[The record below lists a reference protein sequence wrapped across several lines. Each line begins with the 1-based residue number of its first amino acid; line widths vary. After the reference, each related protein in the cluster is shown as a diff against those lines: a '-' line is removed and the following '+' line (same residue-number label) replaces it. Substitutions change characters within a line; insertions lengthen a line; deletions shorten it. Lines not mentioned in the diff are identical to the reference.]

1 MKKTLNESRLRKRVK
16 KFLKSYKPILIVL
29 VILIVILLV
38 YCNYLLK
45 SVKVYEFYGS
55 SDYVNISN
63 GVISLNYDVNV
74 LEGSDIDYKKSK
86 DIIVTDYKI
95 GYYVKDGDNL
105 LSIAVIEDSDKEGF
119 SLQSILEGINTF
131 NIVELN
137 KNDFHFSKQKIELLN
152 NGFYFAIEAT
162 DNKGNEIV
170 DIVEMKLTKLTK

>member
-1 MKKTLNESRLRKRVK
+1 MKKNLNDSRIRRKVK
-16 KFLKSYKPILIVL
+16 RFLTSYKPILFVL
-29 VILIVILLV
+29 IIFIAVLLV

-63 GVISLNYDVNV
+63 GVISLNYDINL
-74 LEGSDIDYKKSK
+74 LEGSDIEYKKAK

-105 LSIAVIEDSDKEGF
+105 LSIAVVEDSDKEGF
-119 SLQSILEGINTF
+119 SLQSVLEGVNTF

-137 KNDFHFSKQKIELLN
+137 KNNFHFSKQKIELLN

-162 DNKGNEIV
+162 DSKGNEIV

>member
-1 MKKTLNESRLRKRVK
+1 MKKNLNDSRIRRKVK
-16 KFLKSYKPILIVL
+16 RFLTSYKPILFVLIIFIV
-29 VILIVILLV
+29 VLLV

-63 GVISLNYDVNV
+63 GVISLNYDINL
-74 LEGSDIDYKKSK
+74 LEGSDIEYKKAK

-105 LSIAVIEDSDKEGF
+105 LSIAVVEDSDKEGF
-119 SLQSILEGINTF
+119 SLQSVLEGVNTF

-137 KNDFHFSKQKIELLN
+137 KNNFHFSKQKIELLN

-162 DNKGNEIV
+162 DSKGNEIV